1 MKKIDLN
8 DYPEFLNDY
17 WFNLVVA
24 KGKSERTVEGYL
36 IDIRTFLRYLIYME
50 SSDNEIEFTKISI
63 KNFDVKDLE
72 KVNLQKIYEYIYF
85 LQDERKNNSKTIS
98 RKISSLKSLYKY
110 LTKIAMLVEKDP
122 TLNLELPK
130 QKKSLPKYL
139 TLEQSME
146 LLDSTDDDGKFSL
159 RDYCII
165 TLFLNCGMRL
175 SELVGLNLSDINLK
189 ENKMKLLGKGNKER
203 VIYFNDACHDSLVE
217 YINSRENSTI
227 TPDAV
232 FLSRKNKRI
241 SRRRVE
247 QIIDYHIKKI
257 GLSGQGYSVHKLR
270 HTAATLMYQ
279 HGNVDTLTLKEILG
293 HKSIATTEIY
303 THLSNEILK
312 KAADSSP
319 LANVHSKKKNDN
331 SEDNST
337 KDNNKENKN

>member
-1 MKKIDLN
+1 MKKINLN
-8 DYPEFLNDY
+8 EYPEILNDY

-36 IDIRTFLRYLIYME
+36 IDIRTFLRYLIYID
-50 SSDNEIEFTKISI
+50 SSDEIEFNQISI
-63 KNFDVKDLE
+63 KNFDVKNLE
-72 KVNLQKIYEYIYF
+72 KINLQKIYEYIYF

-98 RKISSLKSLYKY
+98 RKISSLKSFYKY
-110 LTKIAMLVEKDP
+110 LTKIVMLIKDDP
-122 TLNLELPK
+122 TVNLELPK

-139 TLEQSME
+139 TLEQSKD
-146 LLDSTDDDGKFSL
+146 LLDSTYDDNNFFL

-175 SELVGLNLSDINLK
+175 SELVGLNLSDINFK

-203 VIYFNDACHDSLVE
+203 YIYFNSACHDSLIE
-217 YINSRENSTI
+217 YIKSRENSVND
-227 TPDAV
+227 PDAV

-247 QIIDYHIKKI
+247 QIVDYHLKKI

-293 HKSIATTEIY
+293 HKSISTTEIY
-303 THLSNEILK
+303 THLSSEILK
-312 KAADSSP
+312 NAAESSP
-319 LANVHSKKKNDN
+319 LANIHHKKKNND
-331 SEDNST
+331 D
-337 KDNNKENKN
+337 